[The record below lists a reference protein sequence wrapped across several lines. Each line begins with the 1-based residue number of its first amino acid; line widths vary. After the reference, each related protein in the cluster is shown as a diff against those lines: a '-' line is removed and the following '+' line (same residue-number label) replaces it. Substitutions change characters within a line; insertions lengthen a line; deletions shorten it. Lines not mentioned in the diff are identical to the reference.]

1 MSEWWHS
8 GRQAIRE
15 MRITPSE
22 TFKERTKLESLRKRD
37 KVISFPV
44 SASKGHRCFFPQIL
58 SFLEIIH
65 YEPDVYKLA
74 KVSLGHHWGNEC
86 FDFVISHEG

>member
-1 MSEWWHS
+1 MSEGS
-8 GRQAIRE
+8 GRQAVRV
-15 MRITPSE
+15 MRITPSA

-37 KVISFPV
+37 KVISLPSM

-65 YEPDVYKLA
+65 YEPDMYKLA
-74 KVSLGHHWGNEC
+74 NVSLTSALTLSSLVRLNG
-86 FDFVISHEG
+86 VP